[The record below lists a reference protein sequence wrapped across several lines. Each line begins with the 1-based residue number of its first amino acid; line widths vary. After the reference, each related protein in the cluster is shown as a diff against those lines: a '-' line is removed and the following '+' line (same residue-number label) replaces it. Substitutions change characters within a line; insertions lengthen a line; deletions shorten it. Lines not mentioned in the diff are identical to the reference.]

1 MFLSPSFR
9 LLSYQIEI
17 DNFMTYKSIFIILFN
32 LATCKTNF
40 LRKIHLYILNKQSC
54 SQQGFYGII
63 AIECT
68 REPWKTKSSKALPS
82 DYTQEEVSMAD
93 LLLID
98 DDIDVLEIN
107 RKYLTGEG
115 FTVHTADTPQK
126 GIALAKKLNPSCIV
140 LDVMMPGMDGF
151 EVCRQI
157 RTFSAAPIIFL
168 TGKSSEDDKITG
180 LLTGADDYLV
190 KPYGLRELTAR
201 IQALLRRASMQVA
214 PVPDTNVLTFR
225 DLTIDKLAHK
235 AFYKGEDL
243 GLANREYEVL
253 LYLATHPNQDV
264 TFEELGTALFGVYS
278 EEDRRSVMVNVSRL
292 RKKMTI
298 DYPLENM
305 IETVW
310 SKGYRFISK

>member
-1 MFLSPSFR
+1 
-9 LLSYQIEI
+9 
-17 DNFMTYKSIFIILFN
+17 
-32 LATCKTNF
+32 
-40 LRKIHLYILNKQSC
+40 
-54 SQQGFYGII
+54 
-63 AIECT
+63 
-68 REPWKTKSSKALPS
+68 
-82 DYTQEEVSMAD
+82 MAD

-115 FTVHTADTPQK
+115 FTVHTADTPEK
-126 GIALAKKLNPSCIV
+126 GISLAKKLNPSCIV

-180 LLTGADDYLV
+180 LFTGADDYLV

-201 IQALLRRASMQVA
+201 IQALLRRASMQAA
-214 PVPDTNVLTFR
+214 PVADTNVLTFR

-235 AFYKGEDL
+235 AIYKGEDL
-243 GLANREYEVL
+243 CLANREYEVL

-298 DYPLENM
+298 DYTLENM

-310 SKGYRFISK
+310 SKGYRFISR

>member
-1 MFLSPSFR
+1 
-9 LLSYQIEI
+9 
-17 DNFMTYKSIFIILFN
+17 
-32 LATCKTNF
+32 
-40 LRKIHLYILNKQSC
+40 
-54 SQQGFYGII
+54 
-63 AIECT
+63 
-68 REPWKTKSSKALPS
+68 
-82 DYTQEEVSMAD
+82 MAD

-115 FTVHTADTPQK
+115 FTVHTADTPEK
-126 GIALAKKLNPSCIV
+126 GISLAKKLNPSCIV

-180 LLTGADDYLV
+180 LFTGADDYLV

-201 IQALLRRASMQVA
+201 IQALLRRASMQAA
-214 PVPDTNVLTFR
+214 PVADTNILTFR

-235 AFYKGEDL
+235 AIYKGEDL
-243 GLANREYEVL
+243 CLANREYEVL

-298 DYPLENM
+298 DYTLENM

>member
-1 MFLSPSFR
+1 
-9 LLSYQIEI
+9 
-17 DNFMTYKSIFIILFN
+17 MT
-32 LATCKTNF
+32 
-40 LRKIHLYILNKQSC
+40 
-54 SQQGFYGII
+54 
-63 AIECT
+63 
-68 REPWKTKSSKALPS
+68 
-82 DYTQEEVSMAD
+82 D

-115 FTVHTADTPQK
+115 FTVHTADTPEK
-126 GIALAKKLNPSCIV
+126 GISLAKKLNPSCIV

-180 LLTGADDYLV
+180 LFTGADDYLV

-201 IQALLRRASMQVA
+201 IQALLRRASMQAA
-214 PVPDTNVLTFR
+214 PVADTNVLTFR

-235 AFYKGEDL
+235 AIYKGEDL
-243 GLANREYEVL
+243 CLANREYEVL

-298 DYPLENM
+298 DYTLENM